1 MKLRFWKLS
10 GAGNDFVL
18 LREDDLPARGDAALA
33 RRLCDRREGVG
44 ADGLL
49 IVGKADKILRWR
61 YHNAD
66 GSAAFCG
73 NGARCAAWWMFLNG
87 WTKNRTA
94 FNIQSPEGPMS
105 ARVRPGKNPRVS
117 LSMPAPKDLRLG
129 LKLAVQGRKLTVHFV
144 DTGVP
149 HAVVLV
155 DDLERFPV
163 PEVGRALRRHPAFA
177 PAGANADFVQA
188 ADGRLSVRTYE
199 RGVEAET
206 MACGTGAVA
215 SAVSAAAL
223 GKVESP
229 VSVFTRSGEHL
240 KVSFSRSGAEFSAV
254 RLEGP
259 ARLVFQGEVCS

>member
-18 LREDDLPARGDAALA
+18 LDEKGLPARSLAALA
-33 RRLCDRREGVG
+33 RRLCDRREGIG

-49 IVGKADKILRWR
+49 LVGKAGKNLRWR

-87 WTKNRTA
+87 WAKSRS
-94 FNIQSPEGPMS
+94 FHVQSPEGPMS
-105 ARVRPGKNPRVS
+105 ARVHPGKNPRVS
-117 LSMPAPKDLRLG
+117 LSMPDPKGLRLG
-129 LKLAVQGRKLTVHFV
+129 LKLEVSGRKLSVHFV

-163 PEVGRALRRHPAFA
+163 LEAGRALRRHPAFS
-177 PAGANADFVQA
+177 PAGANADFVA
-188 ADGRLSVRTYE
+188 LADGRLSVRTYE

-206 MACGTGAVA
+206 LACGTGAVA
-215 SAVSAAAL
+215 SAVVAAAL
-223 GKVESP
+223 GKARSP
-229 VSVFTRSGEHL
+229 VPVFTRSGERL
-240 KVSFSRSGAEFSAV
+240 EVSFKRGPAGFAGV

-259 ARLVFQGEVCS
+259 ARLVFQGEVSL